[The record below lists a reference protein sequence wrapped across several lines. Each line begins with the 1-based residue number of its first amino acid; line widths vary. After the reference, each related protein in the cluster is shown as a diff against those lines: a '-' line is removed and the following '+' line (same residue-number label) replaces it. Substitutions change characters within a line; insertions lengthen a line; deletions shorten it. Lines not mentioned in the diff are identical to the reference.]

1 MEVLPSPVGSI
12 LTNYFC
18 KRRRRWRDPPIAF
31 PGSAWWGGKPGP
43 GQASPAQ
50 PSPWA
55 WRNPHGHIWH
65 RRRLGHKSMV
75 QIPLAGGDDPL
86 CKLTFPPSR
95 ASAKVVSLR
104 FWLGVPGFCWARPQ
118 NQGLPE
124 SNFFYYMYSR
134 KVASCF
140 AWDFG
145 ISCREVLRTPAAQPG
160 LATPS
165 QNPNWWTFAP
175 ACLPTDSHLS
185 QALPGKAIGGSRQRR
200 RLWQK

>member
-95 ASAKVVSLR
+95 ASAKVVSLQ

-145 ISCREVLRTPAAQPG
+145 ILCRNACCPAWPGHAQPEI
-160 LATPS
+160 P
-165 QNPNWWTFAP
+165 
-175 ACLPTDSHLS
+175 
-185 QALPGKAIGGSRQRR
+185 IGGLSRQR
-200 RLWQK
+200 LLSGK